1 MGDCPSLQPR
11 CHISSWT
18 YRRSVFQYGLV
29 SCDVVEFKSGAICHH
44 KMQKHKEHE
53 NFLLAYQGGA
63 MRVFEDRWNNDYFH
77 ALGLHI
83 RIEPPGCGRMDGM
96 DVASSKLF
104 RYQQK
109 MGTSSP
115 APGVASEQGDK
126 KEYKYQ
132 SREGRYRMKA
142 ACKARII
149 VLPYKKG
156 SPMHLKPRTT
166 GLENHHGQSLGTT
179 IMARPSVYDFAC
191 LDQRQSGSEGL
202 HRTSTTT

>member
-1 MGDCPSLQPR
+1 MVDCPSLQPR

-29 SCDVVEFKSGAICHH
+29 SYDVVEFKPGAICHH
-44 KMQKHKEHE
+44 KMQKHKEQE

-63 MRVFEDRWNNDYFH
+63 MRVFEDRWNNGYFH

-83 RIEPPGCGRMDGM
+83 RLEPPGFGKMDGM

-156 SPMHLKPRTT
+156 SPMHSKPRTT
-166 GLENHHGQSLGTT
+166 GSENHHGQSLGTT
-179 IMARPSVYDFAC
+179 TMARPPV
-191 LDQRQSGSEGL
+191 
-202 HRTSTTT
+202 